1 MTPAPS
7 ALTPELREQLARKL
21 RAAVALARSRAI
33 ERSYGWSTFDLG
45 PWRVSVRAR
54 GGRLGHPVQIM
65 ATARR
70 PLRRADIEA
79 IAEMAGFR
87 YFSTDEF
94 PGNQHLIMEARLATV
109 KPHDRRA
116 GAQASA

>member
-1 MTPAPS
+1 MTPAPP
-7 ALTPELREQLARKL
+7 ALTPELRKQLTRKL

-33 ERSYGWSTFDLG
+33 ERNYGWSTFDLG
-45 PWRVSVRAR
+45 PWRVSVRALS
-54 GGRLGHPVQIM
+54 GRLGHPVQIM

-94 PGNQHLIMEARLATV
+94 PGNQHLITEARLATV

>member
-1 MTPAPS
+1 MTPASP
-7 ALTPELREQLARKL
+7 ALAPEAREQLSRKL

-33 ERSYGWSTFDLG
+33 ERNYGWSSFDLG
-45 PWRVSVRAR
+45 PWRVSVRALR
-54 GGRLGHPVQIM
+54 GRLGHPAQVL

-79 IAEMAGFR
+79 IAELAGFR
-87 YFSTDEF
+87 YFSTDEL
-94 PGNQHLIMEARLATV
+94 PGNQHLITEARLATA
-109 KPHDRRA
+109 KPHHRRA